1 MEKNKK
7 NKLKP
12 FHNLN
17 LPKYFWTITFDLF
30 KILLSYN
37 FMICYQLY
45 ARYKIL
51 LQLLL
56 YNYHKYIYKQI
67 TQSSLFLWDF
77 YDLLFKKD

>member
-37 FMICYQLY
+37 FMICYNFMQDTKSCCSY
-45 ARYKIL
+45 YCIIITSI
-51 LQLLL
+51 
-56 YNYHKYIYKQI
+56 YINK
-67 TQSSLFLWDF
+67 
-77 YDLLFKKD
+77 